1 MKKIIIAIAAVILL
15 VVLGISAW
23 NGFLGFEPWSY
34 IAKPIEGRVVDK
46 DTGQPVTGAVVVAQ
60 WILAT
65 PPDGEE
71 KDYFV
76 VIETVTDA
84 EGKYRIP
91 GWGPE
96 SRPRSRWLDKY
107 DPALEVFKPGYWPE
121 GLANRPEGVLG
132 APGINPRGTK
142 VREAYWNG
150 KDIQLI
156 PFKFGEEIGLKEL
169 FPFETSDERIPMT
182 KEKWAEEIASVQNDV
197 NWGGIRKKKWT
208 AEDWLKIKDLVRSI
222 HAECLKLPPN
232 LQAYLRGMSNEH
244 RTLILGDATPC
255 PAES

>member
-1 MKKIIIAIAAVILL
+1 MKRIIIAIAAL
-15 VVLGISAW
+15 VVLLVLGIAAW

-46 DTGQPVTGAVVVAQ
+46 DTGQPITGAVVVAQ

-71 KDYFV
+71 KDYFI
-76 VIETVTDA
+76 VIETMTDA

-121 GLANRPEGVLG
+121 GLANRPEGLVG
-132 APGINPRGTK
+132 APGINK
-142 VREAYWNG
+142 DKSEAYWNIREIRLPY
-150 KDIQLI
+150 KT
-156 PFKFGEEIGLKEL
+156 GEEIGLKEQ
-169 FPFETSDERIPMT
+169 FPFEISDEKIPMT
-182 KEKWAEEIASVQNDV
+182 KEKWAEEVASVQNDV
-197 NWGGIRKKKWT
+197 NWGGLVKRWT
-208 AEDWLKIKDLVRSI
+208 AEDWLKIKNLVRSI
-222 HAECLKLPPN
+222 HAECLKLPPD
-232 LQAYLRGMSNEH
+232 LQAHLRGIPDEPKK
-244 RTLILGDATPC
+244 LLLGDAPPC